1 MTILI
6 PPDKAELA
14 YYDNPYKRLMLVSL
28 TGDAIDGVIPEHM
41 ITNQTLDQ
49 QVLNQMYRTRYLA
62 SYDCTNTA
70 AGSFDA
76 DKLSSKTTGLY
87 DLTKIPEWINSIYKV
102 DGSIRAIAYS
112 TRDKVTLK
120 NVFWMDVP
128 LNNTGGVYGHDAR
141 KITSDYIFPEERPE
155 GVGISEGEF
164 DAMLHEVHSVPQA
177 NTVRW
182 TDTIVACQIANATIS
197 LSNRHKLLDMD
208 DILVKL

>member
-14 YYDNPYKRLMLVSL
+14 YYDNPYKRLVLVLL
-28 TGDAIDGVIPEHM
+28 TNDVVDGVIPEHTIM
-41 ITNQTLDQ
+41 NQTLDQ
-49 QVLNQMYRTRYLA
+49 QVLNQMYRTSHLTSFNCIDA
-62 SYDCTNTA
+62 A

-76 DKLSSKTTGLY
+76 DCFGSTAAGRY
-87 DLTKIPEWINSIYKV
+87 DLTKISEWINSIYKV
-102 DGSIRAIAYS
+102 DGRLRVIAYS
-112 TRDKVTLK
+112 AKDKVTLK
-120 NVFWMDVP
+120 NVFWQDSP
-128 LNNTGGVYGHDAR
+128 LNNTGGIYGHDAR
-141 KITSDYIFPEERPE
+141 KITSDYIFPEERPA
-155 GVGISEGEF
+155 GVGISKGEF

-177 NTVRW
+177 SAVRW

>member
-14 YYDNPYKRLMLVSL
+14 YYDNPYKRLMLVLL
-28 TGDAIDGVIPEHM
+28 TNDVVDGVIPEHM

-49 QVLNQMYRTRYLA
+49 QVINQIHRTRYLT
-62 SYDCTNTA
+62 SYDCSNNATA
-70 AGSFDA
+70 
-76 DKLSSKTTGLY
+76 GLY
-87 DLTKIPEWINSIYKV
+87 DLSKIPTWINSIYKV

-112 TRDKVTLK
+112 TRDKSTLK
-120 NVFWMDVP
+120 KIFWRDTP
-128 LNNTGGVYGHDAR
+128 LNNTGGVYGHDTR
-141 KITSDYIFPEERPE
+141 KIPSDYVFSEEQPS
-155 GVGISEGEF
+155 GVDITEGEF
-164 DAMLHEVHSVPQA
+164 NAMLLEVQAVPKA
-177 NTVRW
+177 DTVRW